1 MISILVHYR
10 CVGFFTYSFCKC
22 LLTFL
27 VVKWDWQM
35 LKFHSKGWPFFS
47 LWGFEFVL
55 YMQFCMQF
63 SLPFYTG
70 RRHFYLVA
78 VKSLCPPLIP
88 YLFYPWRALGGSLF
102 EYSTRRPSYITAL
115 ALTKFNLMCVNLYV
129 KQCTLLTPL
138 PRTAAKNACEIACE
152 GKIWNLRAEK
162 WSAFGR
168 GIIPFANSTLVN
180 LIWQPKMPRGPPLTF
195 AKMCTDQKK
204 NQIDDESRLLAHLK
218 KSMK

>member
-1 MISILVHYR
+1 MILILVHYR

-35 LKFHSKGWPFFS
+35 LKFYSKGWPFFS

-63 SLPFYTG
+63 LLPFYTYRQEAFLFG
-70 RRHFYLVA
+70 GSKAHIPA
-78 VKSLCPPLIP
+78 THSLPLLP
-88 YLFYPWRALGGSLF
+88 LAGALGGSLF

-180 LIWQPKMPRGPPLTF
+180 LIWQLKILWPTPKI
-195 AKMCTDQKK
+195 CK
-204 NQIDDESRLLAHLK
+204 NF
-218 KSMK
+218 KSMTKASS

>member
-1 MISILVHYR
+1 ML
-10 CVGFFTYSFCKC
+10 GFSPTVFANVSWHFWLSNEIDKCLNSTPKADHFSPSEVLNLSFTCSFACSFCCHSTQAGEAFLFGGNKARKPATHPLP
-22 LLTFL
+22 LL
-27 VVKWDWQM
+27 
-35 LKFHSKGWPFFS
+35 
-47 LWGFEFVL
+47 
-55 YMQFCMQF
+55 
-63 SLPFYTG
+63 
-70 RRHFYLVA
+70 
-78 VKSLCPPLIP
+78 PLAG
-88 YLFYPWRALGGSLF
+88 ALGGSLF
-102 EYSTRRPSYITAL
+102 EYSTRRPSYVTAL
-115 ALTKFNLMCVNLYV
+115 TLTKFNLMCVNLYV

-204 NQIDDESRLLAHLK
+204 SNRWWKPTSCTFEKKHEIIIILLHR
-218 KSMK
+218 